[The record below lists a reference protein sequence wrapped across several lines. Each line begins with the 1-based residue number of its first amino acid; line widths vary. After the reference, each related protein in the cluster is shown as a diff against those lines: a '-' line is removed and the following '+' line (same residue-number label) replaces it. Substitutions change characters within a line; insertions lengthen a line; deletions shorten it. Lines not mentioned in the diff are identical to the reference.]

1 MISTRLHRAPFL
13 CLHRILR
20 TICKGPEMKVPDV
33 VASFRERYTAVKRL
47 TLYPASGPHT
57 ENIKTWEGVR
67 ATVQFIGPQPSQGP
81 GSLLCQLLA
90 GTSVEAEPIILG
102 RGRKKRPRSEC
113 ESSEAS
119 DYGELGGQALN
130 FRRGHGGGDD
140 STRSVRSY
148 DINIPTHVSR
158 RHVCP

>member
-1 MISTRLHRAPFL
+1 MFATHTTYHMNI
-13 CLHRILR
+13 
-20 TICKGPEMKVPDV
+20 GPEMKVPDV

-47 TLYPASGPHT
+47 TLSPASGPHT

-90 GTSVEAEPIILG
+90 GTSVEAEPIVLG

-113 ESSEAS
+113 DSSETS
-119 DYGELGGQALN
+119 DYGEL
-130 FRRGHGGGDD
+130 
-140 STRSVRSY
+140 
-148 DINIPTHVSR
+148 
-158 RHVCP
+158 